1 MLVPIFTLISFIRH
15 DGGVA
20 RMSDMRGYFSV
31 PYYLSG
37 SYGFF
42 ELIKVS
48 DVTWDG
54 HKTREEKQREGEA

>member
-1 MLVPIFTLISFIRH
+1 ME
-15 DGGVA
+15 
-20 RMSDMRGYFSV
+20 DMRGYFSV

-37 SYGFF
+37 GYGFF

-54 HKTREEKQREGEA
+54 HKTREEKQREGRE